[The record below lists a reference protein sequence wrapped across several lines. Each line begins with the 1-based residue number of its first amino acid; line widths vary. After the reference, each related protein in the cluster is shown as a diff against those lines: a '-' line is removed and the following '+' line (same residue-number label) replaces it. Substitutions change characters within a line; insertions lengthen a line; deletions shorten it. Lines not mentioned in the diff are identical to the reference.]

1 MNYSRWREQ
10 FEIVVSK
17 LASLDSKEAKE
28 ACSAMECWAQNGCN
42 NPEPD
47 AEECASIYCHVM
59 SNLDEMELGNKPF
72 YTDVYNI
79 EFNI

>member
-1 MNYSRWREQ
+1 MNYSGWREQ
-10 FEIVVSK
+10 FEIVLSK
-17 LASLDSKEAKE
+17 LERSDNKEAQQ
-28 ACSAMECWAQNGCN
+28 ASTDMACWAQNGCP

-47 AEECASIYCHVM
+47 AEECASIYGHVM

-79 EFNI
+79 EFTI

>member
-1 MNYSRWREQ
+1 MNYSGWVEQ
-10 FEIVVSK
+10 LNLVLGK
-17 LASLDSKEAKE
+17 LYFSDNKEARQ
-28 ACSAMECWAQNGCN
+28 ASTDMFCWAQNGCPN
-42 NPEPD
+42 LVPD
-47 AEECASIYCHVM
+47 TEECASIYRHVM